1 MYTDKRKKRWPWV
14 LLAVLAV
21 LLAVAIHAQT
31 NGASRRQIE
40 EQSTAAVLAAVE
52 RSALQCYVVEGVYPP
67 NLGYLEEHYG
77 LQINHED
84 YIVSYDV
91 FASNLPPEI
100 RVRAREGGS

>member
-1 MYTDKRKKRWPWV
+1 MYVDKKQKRWQWV
-14 LLAVLAV
+14 VLAV
-21 LLAVAIHAQT
+21 LLVILAVVIHIQV
-31 NGASRRQIE
+31 NVASRQHIE
-40 EQSTAAVLAAVE
+40 EQSAAAVLAAVE

-67 NLGYLEEHYG
+67 NLAYLEEHYG

-100 RVRAREGGS
+100 RVRSREGGS